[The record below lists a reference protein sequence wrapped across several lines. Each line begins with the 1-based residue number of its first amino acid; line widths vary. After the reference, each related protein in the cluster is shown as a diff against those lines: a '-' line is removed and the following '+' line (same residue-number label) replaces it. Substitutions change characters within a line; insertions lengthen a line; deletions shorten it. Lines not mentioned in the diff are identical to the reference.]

1 MTLAYKKEI
10 GIGLSV
16 LIALLCLFFIV
27 NYLKGV
33 NIFHSSNYYYSTYT
47 DVKGLAVSAPVTLN
61 GFKVGQVKN
70 IKYDYSNPGYVNVEL
85 SLTSDLKIPEGS
97 EAELSIDLLG
107 TTSVVLHLTDSK
119 EYLKVGS
126 ELAGVVS
133 SGMTERLSQEVIPQ
147 VGPIL
152 QKIDSLLTGMNSLV
166 SDPAVINTVSRM
178 DEISKNLNLA
188 MINLTRASRSLPK
201 VMENVDSTTAHI
213 AVLSA
218 NIAEF
223 SEGLNK
229 LPLDS
234 TMRNVN
240 RISENLRVLS
250 DELNNPN
257 STLGLLINDPQLY
270 RSLNKT
276 VNSLDSLFIDIKKN
290 PKRYIN
296 IKLL

>member
-70 IKYDYSNPGYVNVEL
+70 IKYDYSNPGHVNVEL

>member
-70 IKYDYSNPGYVNVEL
+70 IKYDYSNPGHVNVEL

-166 SDPAVINTVSRM
+166 SDPAVINTISRM

-270 RSLNKT
+270 KSLNKT
-276 VNSLDSLFIDIKKN
+276 VNGLDSLFIDIKKN

>member
-70 IKYDYSNPGYVNVEL
+70 IKYDYSNPGHVNVEL

-166 SDPAVINTVSRM
+166 SDPAVINTISRM

-270 RSLNKT
+270 KSLNKT